1 MILHFIQK
9 ILNYARAFRSRSH
22 AQQQELDA
30 FISTLPSM
38 TSSPLWRL
46 KVIDA
51 HQDTPVEILH
61 TILLG
66 FVKYFWRDAIKNT
79 SSADHDVL
87 AIRLSSLDVA
97 GLHLD
102 TSALSGKTLVQY
114 AGSLV
119 GRDFRVIVQVAP
131 FVLYDLVPQECFDTW
146 LALSA
151 LVPLVW
157 QPSIKDLNKH
167 VVSKLIYIIVSN
179 KDFI

>member
-1 MILHFIQK
+1 MKDAYQEYFIQK

-66 FVKYFWRDAIKNT
+66 FVKYFWRDAVKRVDDWLKPLLITHILCCN
-79 SSADHDVL
+79 
-87 AIRLSSLDVA
+87 IA
-97 GLHLD
+97 GLDPTLNNIG
-102 TSALSGKTLVQY
+102 GKTLVQY
-114 AGSLV
+114 AESLT
-119 GRDFRVIVQVAP
+119 GRDFRLVAQIAP
-131 FVLYDLVPQECFDTW
+131 FILYDLVP
-146 LALSA
+146 
-151 LVPLVW
+151 V
-157 QPSIKDLNKH
+157 
-167 VVSKLIYIIVSN
+167 
-179 KDFI
+179 